1 MKKHW
6 GKLVAGLV
14 ITIVLL
20 WFALNDVDF
29 GELWAN
35 IRGGNPWLLLAAVAV
50 ATFGFFIRALRW
62 NVLLAPV
69 KPDTRLRSRFAGVSI
84 GFMANNVLPARV
96 GEFAR
101 AYAFSRMEPVTA
113 SAAFGTLVVERFM
126 DGVVLLLFLILP
138 IFSAGFPEGGA
149 LSGGAGGT
157 VLRAGVIAV
166 VIVLL
171 VLIVLAA
178 WPRAFARAAHAVAGY
193 MPKSLSAPMLAG
205 LDAFLGSITIMRN
218 PKLLALGFLWTL
230 GFWAW
235 HGVSFWLAMLAFDIH
250 TGFMSAIFTEA
261 LVGFGVALPAAPGFF
276 GTFHFSANVALSD
289 VYGVPEAQS
298 LAFAFGYHFGG
309 WVPITAIGLW
319 YAGKL
324 GLSLGD
330 VGAAEER
337 VEREVGHDTDE
348 SVRPAA
354 RPVET

>member
-1 MKKHW
+1 VRKHW
-6 GKLVAGLV
+6 GKLGIGVLV
-14 ITIVLL
+14 TVVLL
-20 WFALNDVDF
+20 WSQLDDVAFAD
-29 GELWAN
+29 LWAN
-35 IRGGNPWLLLAAVAV
+35 IRAGNPWLLLAAVGV

-62 NVLLAPV
+62 KVLLAPV
-69 KPDTRLRSRFAGVSI
+69 RSDTRLRSRFAGVSI
-84 GFMANNVLPARV
+84 GFMANNLLPARV

-138 IFSAGFPEGGA
+138 IFTEGFPEGGA
-149 LSGGAGGT
+149 LSRGAGGA
-157 VLRAGVIAV
+157 VLKGGLVLV
-166 VIVLL
+166 SIVLL

-178 WPRAFARAAHAVAGY
+178 WPRACARAARASARF
-193 MPKSLSAPMLAG
+193 MPKSVSAPLLAG
-205 LDAFLGSITIMRN
+205 LDAFLGSIAIMRN
-218 PKLLALGFLWTL
+218 PRLLALGFAWTL

-235 HGVSFWLAMLAFDIH
+235 HGISFWLAMLAFDIH
-250 TGFMSAIFTEA
+250 TGFISAIFTEA

-276 GTFHFSANVALSD
+276 GTFHFAANVALSD

-319 YAGKL
+319 YAWKL
-324 GLSLGD
+324 GMSLGE

-337 VEREVGHDTDE
+337 VERAVERAAAEDEVTH
-348 SVRPAA
+348 
-354 RPVET
+354 PVES

>member
-1 MKKHW
+1 MRKHW
-6 GKLVAGLV
+6 GKLIFGIAVTV
-14 ITIVLL
+14 VLL
-20 WFALNDVDF
+20 WFALRGVAFADV
-29 GELWAN
+29 WAN
-35 IRGGNPWLLLAAVAV
+35 IRRGNLWLLLAAVAV

-69 KPDTRLRSRFAGVSI
+69 KVDTKLRSRFAGVSI
-84 GFMANNVLPARV
+84 GFMANNILPARV

-101 AYAFSRMEPVTA
+101 AYAFSRMEPITA

-126 DGVVLLLFLILP
+126 DGTVLLLFLILP
-138 IFSAGFPEGGA
+138 IFTAGFPAGGA

-166 VIVLL
+166 IAVLL

-178 WPRAFARAAHAVAGY
+178 WPRAFTRAAHASARF
-193 MPKSLSAPMLAG
+193 MPKSVSAPVLAG
-205 LDAFLGSITIMRN
+205 LDAFLGSLAIMRN
-218 PKLLALGFLWTL
+218 PRLLALGFAWTL

-235 HGVSFWLAMLAFDIH
+235 HGISFWLAMLAFDIH
-250 TGFMSAIFTEA
+250 TGFISAIFTEA

-319 YAGKL
+319 YAWKL
-324 GLSLGD
+324 GLSLGE
-330 VGAAEER
+330 VGSAEER
-337 VEREVGHDTDE
+337 VEREVEHDTAE
-348 SVRPAA
+348 AEPA
-354 RPVET
+354 RPPAT